1 MRDYLK
7 ETNTKYIESYYGGVP
22 ELINQ
27 YGSLK
32 SLLKSMLT
40 EPYNVHTI
48 LSVDRSEGFLNLN
61 LTLGHGF
68 YKNQVIT
75 LSGFTDT
82 ELNGDYR
89 IAEVGVGFVS
99 IKFENELKTDFSGDI
114 LELKGTPL
122 GYDIIFEDV
131 ENGVICFKNKS
142 TKSPAVLK
150 LIDHLPPNDYDPSW
164 SKFARVCIGQE
175 IDSEGNFIGNRK
187 APYHPDFIDCELY
200 GNGIKG
206 AAGIHGFAKWT
217 YSLRTLNASQE
228 NVAPSGE
235 YQGRWTLVGDDK
247 CFYLMINT
255 VGVLSD
261 SNYSFDIVGYGTFK
275 SFNPL
280 ETSNICLQAKD
291 GFISADSN
299 SNTNPVRPRSF
310 FGSLNYTDSG
320 FLLTDNYNS
329 HKSGYNRCKNIGYYL
344 SGGSVSHPWRTGEI
358 QPYDGNL
365 NIIKTEFLLKDH
377 LNYIRGKNRGIYT
390 LYGFISV
397 KESFVD
403 SEGNLFKTVQDPL
416 VTTEYSKAP
425 ILFTLLNWEE
435 V

>member
-22 ELINQ
+22 ELLNQ

-48 LSVDRSEGFLNLN
+48 LSVDRLEGFLNLN

-75 LSGFTDT
+75 LSGFTDA
-82 ELNGDYR
+82 ELNVDYR

-99 IKFENELKTDFSGDI
+99 IKFENELKTDFSGDV

-150 LIDHLPPNDYDPSW
+150 LIDSLPPNDYDPSW

-175 IDSEGNFIGNRK
+175 INSEGNFVNEIK
-187 APYHPDFIDCELY
+187 APYHPDYINCELT
-200 GNGIKG
+200 GNNVKG
-206 AAGIHGFAKWT
+206 AVGIHGFAKWT
-217 YSLRTLNASQE
+217 YSLRTGTDSQE
-228 NVAPSGE
+228 SIAPSPD
-235 YQGRWTLVGDDK
+235 YQGRWTLIGDDK

-261 SNYSFDIVGYGTFK
+261 NNYSFDVVGYGTYE

-280 ETSNICLQAKD
+280 ETTNICLQAKD
-291 GFISADSN
+291 GFIAANSN
-299 SNTNPVRPRSF
+299 SNNNPTRPRSF

-320 FLLTDNYNS
+320 FLLTDYFNNYR
-329 HKSGYNRCKNIGYYL
+329 SGYNRCKTVGYYL
-344 SGGSVSHPWRTGEI
+344 SSGSTQHPWRTAEL

-365 NIIKTEFLLKDH
+365 NILKTDFLIKDN
-377 LNYIRGKNRGIYT
+377 LNYLRGKNRGIYT
-390 LYGFISV
+390 LYGFV
-397 KESFVD
+397 ALNDSFVD
-403 SEGNLFKTVQDPL
+403 DKGYLFKTVQDPI
-416 VTTEYSKAP
+416 VMNAYTKAP
-425 ILFTLLNWEE
+425 ILFSLLDWEE